1 MFCPRC
7 GSTQDEQFKFC
18 KACGANMFAVRQ
30 VVDTRE
36 TDEKFDWGNTWVA
49 EMFRSAGENKRLKLE
64 SERRAGITPEM
75 KRVTEIKAGVITSMV
90 GIGTAI
96 LLFVLMQGIILGGNV
111 SQTAI
116 EVLSRLW
123 IVGVVPLFV
132 GLALIINGVVVSKRL
147 IELAKQP
154 TELTPGEGTEERALP
169 SADTNEFAGSRF
181 SVTEGTT
188 KHLGVKK

>member
-1 MFCPRC
+1 
-7 GSTQDEQFKFC
+7 
-18 KACGANMFAVRQ
+18 MFAVRQ

-36 TDEKFDWGNTWVA
+36 TDEKFDWSNTWVA

-169 SADTNEFAGSRF
+169 SADTNEFAPSHF

-188 KHLGVKK
+188 KHLQGYEQKR